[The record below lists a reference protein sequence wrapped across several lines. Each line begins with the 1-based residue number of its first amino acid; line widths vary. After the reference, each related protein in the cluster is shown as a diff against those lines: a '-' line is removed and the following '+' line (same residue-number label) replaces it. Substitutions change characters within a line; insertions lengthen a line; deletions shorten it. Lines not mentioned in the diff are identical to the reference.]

1 MTGTYLGIDGGGTKT
16 RAVILNAFGR
26 LIGEGVGG
34 SSNFGYIGV
43 EQAASNIRDAITA
56 ASEQA
61 GIVQPRFDAAFF
73 GIAGV
78 VSDTDREM
86 TRNMARSLDI
96 APEVAIGVD
105 HDCRI
110 ALAGGLGGEPG
121 IVQIIGTGTSTF
133 GMNAAGDRWMSGGWG
148 RLIADEGGGYW
159 LGIEAMKA
167 MTAAYDGRGESTVLH
182 DRVLDALGIDSVGEI
197 MQVLYTQQMPV
208 AEIAAL
214 GRLVIEEARESD
226 AVAIGII
233 ARGMDEVARCVE
245 AVVNKLQ
252 FPPDQI
258 HLTTVGGI
266 TQAGDVV
273 IEPLK
278 AAVHTRVSNCQITP
292 PLFDAGIGAGL
303 LAMQYDGQPTTP
315 KILENLQLSLNERR

>member
-16 RAVILNAFGR
+16 RAVILDAFGR
-26 LIGEGVGG
+26 LIGEGVGE

-43 EQAASNIRDAITA
+43 EQATSNIRDAIISA
-56 ASEQA
+56 ASQA

-73 GIAGV
+73 GLAGV

-86 TRNMARSLDI
+86 ARNMARSLDLV
-96 APEVAIGVD
+96 PGDQIGVD

-110 ALAGGLGGEPG
+110 ALAGGLGGETG

-133 GMNAAGDRWMSGGWG
+133 GMNASGDRWMSGGWG

-167 MTAAYDGRGESTVLH
+167 TTAAYDGRGHPTLLH
-182 DRVLDALGIDSVGEI
+182 NRVLDALGINSVGDI

-208 AEIAAL
+208 ADIAAL
-214 GRLVIEEARESD
+214 GRLVIEAASEKD

-233 ARGMDEVARCVE
+233 AHGMDEVARCVE
-245 AVVNKLQ
+245 AVANELQ
-252 FPPDQI
+252 FPADHI
-258 HLTTVGGI
+258 RLITVGGI

-273 IEPLK
+273 MEPLQ
-278 AAVHTRVSNCQITP
+278 AAVHARVPTCQITP

-303 LAMQYDGQPTTP
+303 LAMQHHGQAMTP
-315 KILENLQLSLNERR
+315 KILENLRSSLNER